1 MDCTAN
7 NSDYTC
13 PGGPSGDEE
22 SAGIGA
28 ECGREINDT
37 VSSDFQLEKKY
48 IFVCSLLSI
57 DLQSKPA
64 GLINILF
71 KINNLELIKSKI

>member
-13 PGGPSGDEE
+13 PGGPSGDGE
-22 SAGIGA
+22 STGIGV
-28 ECGREINDT
+28 ESGMETNDT
-37 VSSDFQLEKKY
+37 VSPDFQLEKKC

-57 DLQSKPA
+57 D
-64 GLINILF
+64 
-71 KINNLELIKSKI
+71 